1 MKYTLISLSGPDRSD
16 FLQGQMTQD
25 IDALQEGL
33 SLPSAWC
40 NPKGRVWISCRL
52 FHMGER
58 LLMAVPGASGEA
70 TMKRLQ
76 MYRLRAKV
84 DIGMEAGLQ
93 FRAFAGGPAE
103 QLAAAIGMPADVD
116 RWAAAGLSCARL
128 AGAETALEVL
138 ASAADL
144 SDAGIEP
151 GQALDDDAWAM
162 RRAAAGLVDIDAS
175 NGEKFTPHMLNL
187 DRVGAVSFSKGCY
200 TGQEIVARTEHL
212 GKVKRRV
219 NLYRSP
225 GETLQ
230 AGDRAEHDGKGIGD
244 VVNSAG
250 DLSLVVIP
258 VQLFDAAITVNGV
271 RLLPQPLPYAIEAGD
286 NAE

>member
-1 MKYTLISLSGPDRSD
+1 MKYTLISVAGPDRSD

-40 NPKGRVWISCRL
+40 NPKGRVWITCRL
-52 FHMGER
+52 FDMGER
-58 LLMAVPGASGEA
+58 LLMAVPAASGEA
-70 TMKRLQ
+70 TLKRLQ

-84 DIGMEAGLQ
+84 DIETEAELQ
-93 FRAFAGGPAE
+93 FCAFAGGPAE
-103 QLAAAIGMPADVD
+103 QLAAAISMPADVD
-116 RWAAAGLSCARL
+116 RWAVAGLSCARL
-128 AGAETALEVL
+128 AGAAALEVL
-138 ASAADL
+138 AGASDL
-144 SDAGIEP
+144 QRAGVGP
-151 GQALDDDAWAM
+151 GLALDDNAWAE
-162 RRAAAGLVDIDAS
+162 RRAAAGLVDIDS
-175 NGEKFTPHMLNL
+175 GNGEKFTPHMLNL

-230 AGDRAEHDGKGIGD
+230 AGDRAELDGKGIGD
-244 VVNSAG
+244 VVNAAG
-250 DLSLVVIP
+250 DLSLVVVP
-258 VQLFDAAITVNGV
+258 VQLFDAAITVNDV
-271 RLLPQPLPYAIEAGD
+271 RLLPQPLPYAIEPD
-286 NAE
+286 NHTG